1 MTGTATIR
9 RRLVCGRRSR
19 YRLIGALSALAV
31 SGGLSAVA
39 VAGPAYTV
47 KLKVPASVVQ
57 GHPFTVTAY
66 GMSSNLSHLTVFLTD
81 GACAKSAHRAKV
93 LGGHEIIS
101 ANVVHSY
108 SKSHTMNA
116 KFVGMHAACAYLTS
130 VPPPAGLTYAR
141 TKAAYVIHRSS

>member
-1 MTGTATIR
+1 MTRTATSR

-19 YRLIGALSALAV
+19 YRLIAALSALAV
-31 SGGLSAVA
+31 SGGLSGVA
-39 VAGPAYTV
+39 IAGPAYTV

-57 GHPFTVTAY
+57 GQPFTVTAY

-130 VPPPAGLTYAR
+130 VSPTAALTYAR
-141 TKAAYVIHRSS
+141 AKAAYVIQ